1 MFAQVLVCGAA
12 IISVVSGGLSV
23 QCAPPTPTPT
33 PIATALPTPVPT
45 QVPTPT
51 PTTAAQAAQACA
63 GTITNGLP
71 LPSCVGTAFFPGSGV
86 YRRLLSV
93 TVVAD
98 PNSTAMIHAYFGT
111 NKGGST
117 DVVSGLIW
125 HNGASQAPYSYGRPL
140 YRATISDPLVSV
152 RCTTYCAMGGAQVR
166 IPSAA
171 RPEGGSDG
179 HLAVIEPDATL
190 FDSWSYSGG
199 PVPSAGSVALSTV
212 TGLQSTPFDVQPAF
226 MKNAVTAGGMVTP
239 AGIITLAELQAGVI
253 QHELYGVISCTASTW
268 YAPATQTAR
277 VCTDGRSAIP
287 DGALLQYIP
296 TASQIAASSMS
307 PESKIIAL
315 AMHNYGIRIA
325 DTGGVS
331 GLAIQVE
338 NQASFWAYGSG
349 PDPYVA
355 YAMAHGWNHVVNS
368 SASPPLD
375 RYIHP
380 LTDLAL
386 PDNLRVLASGN

>member
-1 MFAQVLVCGAA
+1 MLAQVLVCGAA
-12 IISVVSGGLSV
+12 IISVVVGGVSV
-23 QCAPPTPTPT
+23 QCVAPTPT
-33 PIATALPTPVPT
+33 PIPVATV
-45 QVPTPT
+45 VPTPAPT
-51 PTTAAQAAQACA
+51 PTSAAQVAQACA
-63 GTITNGLP
+63 ASITNGVP
-71 LPSCVGTAFFPGSGV
+71 LPPCVGTSLFPGSGV

-98 PNSTAMIHAYFGT
+98 PNSAAMIRAYFGT
-111 NKGGST
+111 SKGGSN
-117 DVVSGLIW
+117 DAVSGLMW
-125 HNGASQAPYSYGRPL
+125 HNGASQSPYSYGRPL
-140 YRATISDPLVSV
+140 YRGTPSDPLVSV
-152 RCTTYCAMGGAQVR
+152 RCITYCAMGGAQAH

-171 RPEGGSDG
+171 RAEGGSDA
-179 HLAVIEPDATL
+179 HLAVVESDGRL
-190 FDSWSYSGG
+190 FDAWSYSGG

-212 TGLQSTPFDVQPAF
+212 TGVQSTLFDLQPGF

-277 VCTDGRSAIP
+277 VCTDGRTAIP
-287 DGALLQYIP
+287 DGALLQYVP

-315 AMHNYGIRIA
+315 AMHNYGVRIA

-331 GLAIQVE
+331 GISIQVE
-338 NQASFWAYGSG
+338 NQAPFWTYGSG
-349 PDPYVA
+349 PDPYIA
-355 YAMAHGWNHVVNS
+355 YAVAHGWNHVVNS
-368 SASPPLD
+368 GASPPLD

-380 LTDLAL
+380 LTDLDL
-386 PDNLRVLASGN
+386 PDNLRVLSAGN